1 MTRKIILDCDPG
13 HDDAIAMILAAGNP
27 AIDLLGITTVGGNQ
41 TLSKVTHNTL
51 SVARVARMSDVPV
64 HAGCARPLVREVEV
78 AEGIHGD
85 SGLDGV
91 ELPEP
96 ISQIGSRHAVDY
108 IIDTIMEHEPGTVT
122 LVPTGPLTNIAL
134 AVRKEPRI
142 AERVQEVVLMGGGY
156 HTGNWSATAEF
167 NIIVDPEAAHIV
179 FNEKWPL
186 TMVGLDL
193 THQALATPEV
203 EEKIKAIGSE
213 CSEFVLG
220 LFAFFRKAYKEAGM
234 AEDAGLEQSFRYDGP
249 TPRTREMAVLM
260 LADSVEAA
268 SRSLE
273 KATPN
278 RIGEMVDRLLRD
290 KLLDGQ
296 LDHCPLTF
304 AELHEIRASFVFS
317 LSNIL
322 HGRNPYPREN
332 PLAQPATGAGG
343 APGGVPEAGEGAG
356 GPGVSG

>member
-78 AEGIHGD
+78 AEGIHGH

-108 IIDTIMEHEPGTVT
+108 IIDTIMENEPGTVT

-220 LFAFFRKAYKEAGM
+220 LFAFFRKAYKEAQGFEHPPVHDPCTVAYLIDPTIVTTQKVPLDVELHGELTLGM
-234 AEDAGLEQSFRYDGP
+234 TVADFRAPAPEGC
-249 TPRTREMAVLM
+249 TTQVAV
-260 LADSVEAA
+260 D
-268 SRSLE
+268 
-273 KATPN
+273 
-278 RIGEMVDRLLRD
+278 
-290 KLLDGQ
+290 
-296 LDHCPLTF
+296 LDHERFWNLVIQ
-304 AELHEIRASFVFS
+304 AI
-317 LSNIL
+317 
-322 HGRNPYPREN
+322 
-332 PLAQPATGAGG
+332 
-343 APGGVPEAGEGAG
+343 EAVETR
-356 GPGVSG
+356 

>member
-51 SVARVARMSDVPV
+51 SVARVARMSGVPV

-96 ISQIGSRHAVDY
+96 ISQVGSRHAVDY

-220 LFAFFRKAYKEAGM
+220 LFAFFRKAYKEAQGFEHPPVHDPCTVAYLIDPSIVTTQKVPLDVELRGELTLGM
-234 AEDAGLEQSFRYDGP
+234 TVADFRAPAPEGC
-249 TPRTREMAVLM
+249 TTQVAV
-260 LADSVEAA
+260 D
-268 SRSLE
+268 
-273 KATPN
+273 
-278 RIGEMVDRLLRD
+278 
-290 KLLDGQ
+290 
-296 LDHCPLTF
+296 LDHERFWNLDIQ
-304 AELHEIRASFVFS
+304 AI
-317 LSNIL
+317 
-322 HGRNPYPREN
+322 
-332 PLAQPATGAGG
+332 
-343 APGGVPEAGEGAG
+343 EAVETR
-356 GPGVSG
+356 

>member
-122 LVPTGPLTNIAL
+122 LVPTGPLTDIAL

-220 LFAFFRKAYKEAGM
+220 LFAFFRKAYKEAQGFEHPPVHDPCTVAYLIDPSIVTTQKVPLDVELRGELTLGM
-234 AEDAGLEQSFRYDGP
+234 TVADFRAPAPEGC
-249 TPRTREMAVLM
+249 TTQVAV
-260 LADSVEAA
+260 D
-268 SRSLE
+268 
-273 KATPN
+273 
-278 RIGEMVDRLLRD
+278 
-290 KLLDGQ
+290 
-296 LDHCPLTF
+296 LDHERFWNLVIQ
-304 AELHEIRASFVFS
+304 AI
-317 LSNIL
+317 
-322 HGRNPYPREN
+322 
-332 PLAQPATGAGG
+332 
-343 APGGVPEAGEGAG
+343 EAVETR
-356 GPGVSG
+356 